1 MPSIKPRVLVA
12 LALSASVSA
21 PMETRAQER
30 TTESVFSEQF
40 DVGPGG
46 TLRVDVPDGDV
57 TVDTWSGD
65 GVEVE
70 VLLSSR
76 DMEWATEMY
85 ERMEFTAGVEG
96 STVRVT
102 ARDPRI
108 QRSEWGRNRG
118 FSVAVHIKVPQRF
131 DADIRT
137 SDGDI
142 RLGDLNGSL
151 WLDTSDGDIDLG
163 RIQGSEVEI
172 ETSDGDVTA
181 VGLLVE
187 RTTIRTSDGD
197 IAVESATGA
206 LQATTGDG
214 DIDVQVDAVGGVR
227 LRTGDGDITLYV
239 PATLAATVDLDG
251 EDLDV
256 ARSFAITGRI
266 SRRRVRG
273 DINGGGVRLEAST
286 GDGSISLRQSRAR

>member
-1 MPSIKPRVLVA
+1 MPTIQPRVLLA

-21 PMETRAQER
+21 PMEARAQER
-30 TTESVFSEQF
+30 PTERVFSEQF

-57 TVDTWSGD
+57 TVDTWSGG

-70 VLLSSR
+70 VFLSSR

-85 ERMEFTAGVEG
+85 QRMEFAAGAEG

-102 ARDPRI
+102 ARNPQI

-118 FSVAVHIKVPQRF
+118 FGIAVHIKVPQQF

-151 WLDTSDGDIDLG
+151 WLDTSDGDVDLG
-163 RIQGSEVEI
+163 HIEGPEVEI

-181 VGLLVE
+181 LAVHAE

-197 IAVESATGA
+197 IDIESATGSFE
-206 LQATTGDG
+206 ATTGDG
-214 DIDVQVDAVGGVR
+214 DIDVHVDAVDGVR

-239 PATLAATVDLDG
+239 PATLAATVDFDG

-266 SRRRVRG
+266 NRRRVQG

-286 GDGSISLRQSRAR
+286 GDGSISLRQSSAR